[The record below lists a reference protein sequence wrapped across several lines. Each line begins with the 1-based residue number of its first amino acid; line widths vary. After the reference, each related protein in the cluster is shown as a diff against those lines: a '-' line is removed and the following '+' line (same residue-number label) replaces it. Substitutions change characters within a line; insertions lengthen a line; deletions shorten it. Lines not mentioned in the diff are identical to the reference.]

1 MMIGFYH
8 GTAIPGN
15 NAKEGI
21 YFIKNNN
28 TYSIYAK
35 VKEQDLQLYANVNEV
50 TSETIDNL
58 WSQIGETFVA
68 KTFTIAGLDL
78 QDNIEVEELTEALK
92 LKALAYKDSATGT
105 LEDYVVEVNEFTYQ
119 PTGRVEIHLGSDSTS
134 ITSEGSFY
142 PLGEVEGTVVPEG
155 EVVLSKDE
163 NGFEIT
169 GSISAP
175 EITPI
180 VDTATIKQISSVG
193 TLPSY
198 TAATYTAPSLTSD
211 KASFA
216 SNGMVASMGENQT
229 LVFTWADKNDAI
241 VDMNFDAGAYT
252 AAQFNPGSLPT
263 IDDSLSVVK
272 EIKEI
277 TASKPVFTGDK
288 IKADF
293 VGQESV
299 IDAIFT
305 GSQTQVV
312 VQGAYD
318 KVKVNSA
325 TFIGNEATL
334 QPTLKKE
341 NKTII
346 VE

>member
-50 TSETIDNL
+50 TSETINNL

-180 VDTATIKQISSVG
+180 VDTTAIKQISSVG

-216 SNGMVASMGENQT
+216 SNGVVASLGENQT
-229 LVFTWADKNDAI
+229 LKFTWANTNSAI
-241 VDMNFDAGAYT
+241 VDLNFNAGAYT

-263 IDDSLSVVK
+263 IDDSLSVVTD
-272 EIKEI
+272 IKEI
-277 TASKPVFTGDK
+277 TASNPIFTGDK
-288 IKADF
+288 IKAEF
-293 VGQESV
+293 VGQESE
-299 IDAIFT
+299 IDATFT

-312 VQGAYD
+312 VQGTYD
-318 KVKVNSA
+318 KTNVESA
-325 TFIGNEATL
+325 TFVGTEQTL

-346 VE
+346 VQ